1 MVNVSLRNAGL
12 AKHHVDSVL
21 IIPAIQRRLRESPKV
36 VPIGTAVNPRT
47 RLAPPRPMTRA

>member
-12 AKHHVDSVL
+12 AKHHEDIVV
-21 IIPAIQRRLRESPKV
+21 IIPAIQRRLRESAKV